1 MDYTYSCQPM
11 RQQLPINIV
20 LIVPHGQQCS
30 PRGGTWVVRSG
41 WKREALAVVRM
52 ADQGQGS
59 AQMALAVRGIGT
71 VSIGNL

>member
-1 MDYTYSCQPM
+1 M
-11 RQQLPINIV
+11 RRQLPINIV
-20 LIVPHGQQCS
+20 LIVPRGQQCS

-41 WKREALAVVRM
+41 WKREALAVVRV
-52 ADQGQGS
+52 ADQGEGS

>member
-1 MDYTYSCQPM
+1 M
-11 RQQLPINIV
+11 RRHLPINIV

-52 ADQGQGS
+52 AHQGEGS